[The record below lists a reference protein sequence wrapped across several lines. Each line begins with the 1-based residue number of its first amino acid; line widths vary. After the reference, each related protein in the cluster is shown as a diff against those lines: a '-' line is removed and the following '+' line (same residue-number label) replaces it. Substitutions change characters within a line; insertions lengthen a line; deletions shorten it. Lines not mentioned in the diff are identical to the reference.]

1 MTTLIKVDVLPL
13 KIGKKTV
20 EVFPSGALV
29 DKAQDISIQTMSA
42 ADNKSPLETLKTEK
56 KVKENAKAFVK
67 QTLGI
72 TEKQFEKFN
81 ESVTNN
87 DFFAYVGYLIFL
99 LDGQSYRTFAEFQK
113 QNEED
118 NEEAKADPKKLST
131 EETN

>member
-1 MTTLIKVDVLPL
+1 MTTLIKVDALPL

-67 QTLGI
+67 QALGI